1 MTLKP
6 YILDGKHIIEVHQT
20 QLGSLSPIPDSDMRG
35 TSSWYA
41 FRHSRE
47 EKEILSKQWEHD

>member
-20 QLGSLSPIPDSDMRG
+20 QLGSLGPIPDSDMRG
-35 TSSWYA
+35 TSS
-41 FRHSRE
+41 
-47 EKEILSKQWEHD
+47 